1 MLFNL
6 CFSSQNALEE
16 MQRVSQ
22 QRIQE
27 REKELADLREATQM
41 LTVSV
46 CLCVCVRA
54 RRACVCA
61 RAPCVCACVCVCV
74 CVSECVRARRVCVCV
89 CERERECV
97 CVCVCVCVRVFLLT
111 DSTEVSRSIRIRPCK
126 TSFDSSL
133 FIRGKTHSCLVPF
146 LY

>member
-46 CLCVCVRA
+46 C
-54 RRACVCA
+54 
-61 RAPCVCACVCVCV
+61 
-74 CVSECVRARRVCVCV
+74 
-89 CERERECV
+89 
-97 CVCVCVCVRVFLLT
+97 VCVCVCVRAVCVC
-111 DSTEVSRSIRIRPCK
+111 VSNRLHW
-126 TSFDSSL
+126 SFKVNPYQTL
-133 FIRGKTHSCLVPF
+133 
-146 LY
+146 